1 LSPAN
6 PGRGGAGTVVRAPL
20 AERRILRDTGIGG
33 FAMTSSLSD
42 CLSREELRV
51 LSRPT
56 DWQGAVMLAGDM
68 ALVIAAYALA
78 IAWPN
83 PLSLLIA
90 IALLGGRQLSFAII
104 MHDCAHRSLFR
115 SRALNEFVGKWIG
128 GAAIDAPF
136 LAYRSYHLD
145 HHKYAGTDKDPDKGL
160 VKDYPVTRASL
171 RRKFI
176 RDLTGQT
183 GMRELIGAWQNPTLE
198 AKLPF
203 LVFQLV
209 MMIAL
214 YAAGALW
221 AIGLWWAARIF
232 IFPAVMRLRHIGEHG
247 VAINRLDTE
256 PRNNTHTTH
265 ANWIERAL
273 VAPNYVNYHLEH
285 HLFAAI
291 PPYHL
296 PGLHRLL
303 SERGYFDGYEGASAP
318 GYRAMLKKAVRADQ
332 TSRET

>member
-1 LSPAN
+1 MASK
-6 PGRGGAGTVVRAPL
+6 
-20 AERRILRDTGIGG
+20 
-33 FAMTSSLSD
+33 LSD
-42 CLSREELRV
+42 CLSREELRS
-51 LSRPT
+51 LSRAT
-56 DWQGAVMLAGDM
+56 DWQGGLMLAGDF
-68 ALVIAAYALA
+68 AVVIAAYALA
-78 IAWPN
+78 ITWTN
-83 PLSLLIA
+83 PLTILVA

-104 MHDCAHRSLFR
+104 MHDCAHRALFHT
-115 SRALNEFVGKWIG
+115 RALNEFAGKWIG

-145 HHKYAGTDKDPDKGL
+145 HHKYAGTAKDPDKGL

-183 GMRELIGAWQNPTLE
+183 GMRELMASWRAPKLE
-198 AKLPF
+198 EKRPF

-209 MMIAL
+209 MMTGL
-214 YAAGALW
+214 FAAGALW

-273 VAPNYVNYHLEH
+273 VAPNYVNFHLEH
-285 HLFAAI
+285 HLFAAV
-291 PPYHL
+291 PPYNL
-296 PGLHRLL
+296 PRLHRLL
-303 SERGYFDGYEGASAP
+303 SERGYFEGFEASSAP
-318 GYRAMLKKAVRADQ
+318 GYRAMLKKAVRADH
-332 TSRET
+332 TEADAAP